1 MRQTNNEESP
11 RPMKPIAPLSVE
23 QLATVCD
30 PAELSFGSTEEL
42 ADLDVI
48 FGQERALEAIRFG
61 LAVDRPGY
69 NLFALGASGI
79 GKHSTVMRQL
89 RRRAAQAAVPPD
101 LCYVANFD
109 EPTRPR
115 LLRLPAG
122 RGAELRRDLQHL
134 VEELVGTLPAA
145 FESDEFKARLR
156 QIDQGFE
163 QRQAE
168 AIQTL
173 REKSEAQDVKLF
185 EQPGEFTFAPLHQ
198 GQVLDMQAFSALPEA
213 ERKAIEAKVSALQ
226 AELAQIL
233 EEKIPQWQKERR
245 SAIRSL
251 RHETTRSV
259 VRQLLAGLR
268 TQHADLPQVIE
279 YLDSLEHE
287 VIHKARDFLQREG
300 AEAVAAGDLTPFR
313 NYQVNLLV
321 DHSASQGA
329 PVIFEDNPSHMALI
343 GRVEH
348 QAQFGALV
356 TDFNLI
362 RPGALHK
369 ANGGYLVI
377 DARKLLT
384 QPFAW
389 EGLKRTLRAR
399 ELRIESLGQ
408 AWSLISTVSL
418 EPEPLPLDV
427 KIVLEGDRLLY
438 YLLQA
443 YDPEFSELFKV
454 AADFDERIERTAE
467 NTGQFVRLLATL
479 VRREGLRPFD
489 RGAIAALIDHSGRLA
504 ADGRKLS
511 THMRDILDLMQEA
524 DFYADE
530 AQQAQVRAGEV
541 ERALQARI
549 QRADRVRDQLQEEIR
564 RGVLN
569 IATDGRLIGQLNG
582 LTVLETGSFSFG
594 LPTRI
599 SATTRLGEGEV
610 IDIAR
615 EVELGGPVHS
625 KGVFILASFLGARYA
640 QNLPLSLAASLTFEQ
655 TYSEVEG
662 DSASLAELCALLSSL
677 AALPLRQSLAVTGS
691 VDQHGGVQAVGGI
704 NEKIEG
710 FFDVCAQRGLSG
722 EQGVLIPASNVQHLM
737 LRKDVVEAARAGRFH
752 VYAVDT
758 VDSAM
763 QLLCGQPAGRL
774 GRKGEFPARSING
787 RVRQRL
793 AELAHLRLAYSGAM
807 RDTAVPGGDGDGG
820 GV

>member
-1 MRQTNNEESP
+1 
-11 RPMKPIAPLSVE
+11 MKPHPPLPAE
-23 QLATVCD
+23 LLATVCN
-30 PAELSFGSTEEL
+30 PEELPFQSTEDL
-42 ADLDVI
+42 ADLEVI
-48 FGQERALEAIRFG
+48 LGQERALEAIRFG

-69 NLFALGASGI
+69 NLFALGTSGI

-89 RRRAAQAAVPPD
+89 QRRAAQAPVPPD

-122 RGAELRRDLQHL
+122 RGAELRRDMQHL
-134 VEELVGTLPAA
+134 IEELVGSLPAA
-145 FESDEFKARLR
+145 FESEEFKARLR

-163 QRQAE
+163 QHQAE
-168 AIQTL
+168 AIQAL

-185 EQPGEFTFAPLHQ
+185 EQPGEFTFAPLHN

-213 ERKAIEAKVSALQ
+213 ERKGIEDKVGALQ
-226 AELAQIL
+226 AELTEIL

-251 RHETTRSV
+251 RHETTRTV

-268 TQHADLPQVIE
+268 TQHADLPQVID
-279 YLDSLEHE
+279 YLDSLERE
-287 VIHKARDFLQREG
+287 VIHRARDFLQREG
-300 AEAVAAGDLTPFR
+300 AEAVAAGDLSAYR

-356 TDFNLI
+356 TDFSLI

-377 DARKLLT
+377 DAQKLLT

-443 YDPEFSELFKV
+443 YDPEFPELFKV
-454 AADFDERIERTAE
+454 AADFEERIERSPE
-467 NTGQFVRLLATL
+467 NTDSFARLLATL
-479 VRREGLRPFD
+479 VRKDGLRPFD
-489 RGAIAALIDHSGRLA
+489 RTAVAALIDHSGRLA

-524 DFYADE
+524 EFFAKE
-530 AQQAQVRAGEV
+530 SKQPQVHAGEV

-564 RGVLN
+564 RDILA
-569 IATDGRLIGQLNG
+569 IATTGQVVGQVNG

-594 LPTRI
+594 LPARI

-625 KGVFILASFLGARYA
+625 KGVFILTSFLGARYA
-640 QNLPLSLAASLTFEQ
+640 QNTPLSLSASLTFEQ

-677 AALPLRQSLAVTGS
+677 SALPLRQSFAVTGS
-691 VDQHGGVQAVGGI
+691 VDQRGRVQAVGGI

-710 FFDVCAQRGLSG
+710 FFDICDQRGLTG
-722 EQGVLIPASNVQHLM
+722 DQGVIIPAANVQHLM
-737 LRKDVVEAARAGRFH
+737 LRKAVVDAARAGRFH
-752 VYAVDT
+752 IYAVDT
-758 VDSAM
+758 VDSAL

-774 GRKGEFPARSING
+774 GREGEFPKRSVNG
-787 RVRQRL
+787 RVQQRL
-793 AELAHLRLAYSGAM
+793 AELARLRLAYSGAM
-807 RDTAVPGGDGDGG
+807 RDVAAPGGGEGG
-820 GV
+820 SS

>member
-1 MRQTNNEESP
+1 
-11 RPMKPIAPLSVE
+11 MKPIAPLPAD
-23 QLATVCD
+23 QLATVCNPD
-30 PAELSFGSTEEL
+30 ELRFRSTEEL
-42 ADLDVI
+42 AELDVI
-48 FGQERALEAIRFG
+48 LGQERALEAIRFG

-89 RRRAAQAAVPPD
+89 QRRAAQAAVPPD

-109 EPTRPR
+109 EPTRPH

-122 RGAELRRDLQHL
+122 RGAELRRDMQHL

-156 QIDQGFE
+156 QIDQRFE
-163 QRQAE
+163 QQQAE
-168 AIQTL
+168 AIQAL
-173 REKSEAQDVKLF
+173 RDKSEAQQVKLF

-198 GQVLDMQAFSALPEA
+198 GQVLDMPSFSALPEA
-213 ERKAIEAKVSALQ
+213 ERKAIEDKVSVLQ
-226 AELAQIL
+226 AELTEIL
-233 EEKIPQWQKERR
+233 EEKVPQWQKERR

-251 RHETTRSV
+251 RHETTRTL

-268 TQHADLPQVIE
+268 TQHADLPQVID
-279 YLDSLEHE
+279 YLDSLERE
-287 VIHKARDFLQREG
+287 VIHRARDFLQREG
-300 AEAVAAGDLTPFR
+300 AEAVAAGDLSAYR

-329 PVIFEDNPSHMALI
+329 PVIIEDNPSHMALI

-356 TDFNLI
+356 TDFSLI

-377 DARKLLT
+377 DAQKLLT

-389 EGLKRTLRAR
+389 EGLKRTLRTH

-443 YDPEFSELFKV
+443 YDPEFPELFKV
-454 AADFDERIERTAE
+454 AADFEDRIERTPE
-467 NTGQFVRLLATL
+467 NTDSFARLLATL
-479 VRREGLRPFD
+479 VRKEGLRPFD
-489 RGAIAALIDHSGRLA
+489 RTAVAALIDHSGRLA

-524 DFYADE
+524 DFFADE
-530 AQQAQVRAGEV
+530 ARQPQVRASEV

-564 RGVLN
+564 RDILA
-569 IATDGRLIGQLNG
+569 ITTTDKRVGQVNG

-599 SATTRLGEGEV
+599 TATTRLGEGEV

-640 QNLPLSLAASLTFEQ
+640 QNFPLSLSASLTFEQ

-677 AALPLRQSLAVTGS
+677 SALPLRQSLAVTGS
-691 VDQHGGVQAVGGI
+691 VDQHGRVQAVGGI

-722 EQGVLIPASNVQHLM
+722 DQGVLIPASNVQHLM
-737 LRKDVVEAARAGRFH
+737 LRKDVVDAAHAGQFH
-752 VYAVDT
+752 VYAIDT

-763 QLLCGQPAGRL
+763 QVLCGLPAGRM
-774 GRKGEFPARSING
+774 GRKGEFPTRSVNG
-787 RVRQRL
+787 RVQQRL
-793 AELAHLRLAYSGAM
+793 AEFARLRLAFSGAM
-807 RDTAVPGGDGDGG
+807 RDTAAPGGEGSS
-820 GV
+820 